1 MKGDTAY
8 ALVLNRTTAALLED
22 RWRALWTASRGI
34 ARKISGRNGQ
44 QRGD

>member
-22 RWRALWTASRGI
+22 RWRALWTAMRLI
-34 ARKISGRNGQ
+34 ARNISMANE
-44 QRGD
+44 